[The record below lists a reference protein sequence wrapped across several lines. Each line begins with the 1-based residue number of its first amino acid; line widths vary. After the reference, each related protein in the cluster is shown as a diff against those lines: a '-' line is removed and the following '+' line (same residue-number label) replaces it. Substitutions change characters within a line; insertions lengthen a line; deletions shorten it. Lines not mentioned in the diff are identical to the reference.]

1 MKIGILG
8 GGQLARMLCLK
19 GHELGEEV
27 HILSEKK
34 EDPAAQVTPNWH
46 QGSYHDKAQLIKFIN
61 QVDLITFESE
71 FVDCQ
76 FLKKIA
82 SHKVFHPSLDNLLQF
97 QDRWTQKNL
106 FLKYKLPTATFR
118 KIDSQE
124 ELKTLGPLFNYKY
137 VLKKRYGGYDGY
149 ETYICKNQKQHQKWL
164 VFFAKEN
171 RPLNLII
178 EDFIPFEKELAVQF
192 FRNERNEFVHLPLV
206 ESKQKDSKCDWIK
219 GPIEHKAFPA
229 ILKKVKN
236 LMLTENYVGTL
247 AFEFFSYQGQLLINE
262 SAPRV
267 HNSGHYSLNH
277 PAGDQFGLHLKAITQ
292 KKLYL
297 PLAEL
302 RKYSFV
308 MTNLI
313 GQSTQKIVFPN
324 DLLGHLHWY
333 GKTENRK
340 GRKMGH
346 INWITSFSPKNSD
359 KLLQTAL
366 KERKKIKL

>member
-19 GHELGEEV
+19 GHELGDEI

-34 EDPAAQVTPNWH
+34 DDPAAQVTQNWH
-46 QGSYHDKAQLIKFIN
+46 QGSYHNKAQLRKFIN

-71 FVDCQ
+71 FVDCHL
-76 FLKKIA
+76 LKKIA
-82 SHKVFHPSLDNLLQF
+82 SDKTFHPSLDNLLQF

-106 FLKYKLPTATFR
+106 FLKYKLPTASFR

-124 ELKTLGPLFNYKY
+124 DLKSFAPLFNYKY

-149 ETYICKNQKQHQKWL
+149 GTFICRNRKEHTKWIA
-164 VFFAKEN
+164 FFSKVN
-171 RPLNLII
+171 LPLNLII
-178 EDFIPFEKELAVQF
+178 EEFIPFEKELAVQF
-192 FRNERNEFVHLPLV
+192 FRNERNEFTQLPLV
-206 ESKQKDSKCDWIK
+206 ESKQIDSKCDWIK
-219 GPIEHKAFPA
+219 GPIDHNAFPE
-229 ILKKVKN
+229 ILKKVKK
-236 LMLTENYVGTL
+236 LMQAENYVGTL
-247 AFEFFSYQGQLLINE
+247 AFEFFSSQGRLLINE

-277 PAGDQFGLHLKAITQ
+277 PAGDQFSLHLKAITQ
-292 KKLYL
+292 RKLQL
-297 PLAEL
+297 SATEL
-302 RKYSFV
+302 LKYSFV

-313 GQSTQKIVFPN
+313 GKSTRQIVFPDN
-324 DLLGHLHWY
+324 LLGHLHWY
-333 GKTENRK
+333 GKTGNRK

-346 INWITSFSPKNSD
+346 INWITSFSPENSD
-359 KLLQTAL
+359 KLLKLAL